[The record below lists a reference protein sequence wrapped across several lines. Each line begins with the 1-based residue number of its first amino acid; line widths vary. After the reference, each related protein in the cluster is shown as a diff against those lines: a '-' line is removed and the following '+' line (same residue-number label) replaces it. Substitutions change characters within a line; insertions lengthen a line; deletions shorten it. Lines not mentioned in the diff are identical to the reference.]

1 MKILGFFVAGLFCG
15 LIAKHRLKVTPELHQ
30 EISDIKKELQNEC
43 NPLILLVPG
52 AESNI
57 DNN

>member
-30 EISDIKKELQNEC
+30 EISDIKKELKN
-43 NPLILLVPG
+43 
-52 AESNI
+52 
-57 DNN
+57 